1 VDARRNYPQEPDA
14 SDPAARW
21 YQGERGY
28 DQAPDWERRADPY
41 VPEAYSSALADPY
54 RAPEPRSPGYGDPV
68 PSAPPAPASAPPASG
83 PPLSSFAAPTG
94 ELPVEDV
101 GRRRAESIDRTAFR
115 RADPPPGPVSAP
127 AGSVYQ
133 GKRPGLAALLVA
145 LTVIFELPVLR
156 VFAASA
162 LASRVDPG
170 GTIAGIFMILGLP
183 TFALGLYGLIGG
195 AAATQGGRAW
205 LRTPLAYLPVGLV
218 LFMAA
223 ALAG

>member
-1 VDARRNYPQEPDA
+1 MDARRNYPQEPDA

-28 DQAPDWERRADPY
+28 DQAPDWERRSDSY
-41 VPEAYSSALADPY
+41 VPEAYGSSLGDPY
-54 RAPEPRSPGYGDPV
+54 RAPEPRPPGYGDPV

-83 PPLSSFAAPTG
+83 PPLSLFAAPTG
-94 ELPVEDV
+94 ELPVEDG
-101 GRRRAESIDRTAFR
+101 GRRRAESIDRTAYR
-115 RADPPPGPVSAP
+115 RPDPPGAAPG
-127 AGSVYQ
+127 GSVYQ
-133 GKRPGLAALLVA
+133 GKRPGLAALLIV

-162 LASRVDPG
+162 LADKVDPG
-170 GTIAGIFMILGLP
+170 GTISGIFMILGLP

-205 LRTPLAYLPVGLV
+205 LRTPLAYLPVGLI
-218 LFMAA
+218 LFVAA